1 MITSLRGAQL
11 LRDPHLNKSTAFS
24 EAEREALGLVGLLP
38 DGIDT
43 QEIQIR
49 RARGQ
54 LALKPNNLEKYIY
67 LAALQDTDETLF
79 YALLMSDPAQF
90 LPLVYTPTVGEA
102 CLHFGHIMRRSRG
115 MYVSIARRGR
125 VREVLRNWPER
136 DVRFIV
142 VTSGERILGL
152 GDLGANGMGIPIGK
166 LALYTACGGVP
177 PQFTMPVLL
186 DCGTGNR
193 ELLSDPLY
201 LGLRRPRPDAAELDE
216 FVEEFMAAVQQEF
229 AGCCVQFEDW
239 SGTDALRLLRR
250 YRDRYCCFNDDIQ
263 GTGAVAL
270 AGLLAATRLTGG
282 KLTDQTVLFLGAG
295 AAADGIAE
303 MLVKA
308 LMLEGLTR
316 QQAAQRMWLFN
327 TGGLIES
334 TRADLT
340 DFQKAFAHPHPP
352 ITDFAAAIEAL
363 KPAAIIGVSTAAG
376 AFDQRVIQTMARI
389 NRRPIIFA
397 FSNPTARSECTAQQ
411 AYQWSEGRAVFASG
425 SPFAPVSLGN
435 RTFVP
440 GQGNNVYIF
449 PAVGLAV
456 YATRARR
463 VTDEM
468 FIATAHAIAEQV
480 TPADLEVGLIY
491 PPASDILKTEIH
503 AAQRV
508 AEVIFKRG
516 LSGIP
521 EPEDLNAF
529 IADRV
534 YQPIYRSLT

>member
-1 MITSLRGAQL
+1 
-11 LRDPHLNKSTAFS
+11 
-24 EAEREALGLVGLLP
+24 
-38 DGIDT
+38 
-43 QEIQIR
+43 
-49 RARGQ
+49 
-54 LALKPNNLEKYIY
+54 
-67 LAALQDTDETLF
+67 
-79 YALLMSDPAQF
+79 
-90 LPLVYTPTVGEA
+90 
-102 CLHFGHIMRRSRG
+102 
-115 MYVSIARRGR
+115 
-125 VREVLRNWPER
+125 
-136 DVRFIV
+136 
-142 VTSGERILGL
+142 
-152 GDLGANGMGIPIGK
+152 
-166 LALYTACGGVP
+166 
-177 PQFTMPVLL
+177 
-186 DCGTGNR
+186 
-193 ELLSDPLY
+193 
-201 LGLRRPRPDAAELDE
+201 
-216 FVEEFMAAVQQEF
+216 
-229 AGCCVQFEDW
+229 
-239 SGTDALRLLRR
+239 
-250 YRDRYCCFNDDIQ
+250 
-263 GTGAVAL
+263 
-270 AGLLAATRLTGG
+270 
-282 KLTDQTVLFLGAG
+282 
-295 AAADGIAE
+295 
-303 MLVKA
+303 
-308 LMLEGLTR
+308 
-316 QQAAQRMWLFN
+316 MWLFN

-334 TRADLT
+334 TRTGLT
-340 DFQKAFAHPHPP
+340 GFQKDYAHPHPP

-363 KPAAIIGVSTAAG
+363 KPTAIIGVSTAAG

-508 AEVIFKRG
+508 AKVIFKRG

-534 YQPIYRSLT
+534 YQPIYRSLA